1 MRKYLFF
8 YSELY
13 IFDSL
18 KKLWYFHLKS
28 INLKILDKNEL
39 ENPVVYLSNLIKKL
53 DVNKRNGFV
62 ALAIVN
68 LLVIFLFKLFLQGT
82 GLLSW
87 LFNEFYSALSNCL
100 ANLKAFLII
109 RNPP

>member
-1 MRKYLFF
+1 M
-8 YSELY
+8 
-13 IFDSL
+13 
-18 KKLWYFHLKS
+18 
-28 INLKILDKNEL
+28 KNKEP

-53 DVNKRNGFV
+53 DVKNRNGIV

-68 LLVIFLFKLFLQGT
+68 LLVILLFKFYLKGS

-87 LFNEFYSALSNCL
+87 LFFLKNYSAFSNCL